1 MGLTRD
7 PGTRALPLCRFMAL
21 SVTMCAIAWPAFA
34 NDRTHTNKRNSLV
47 SRGALLFITRFT
59 PEQGL
64 GPLFNGASCVTCHA
78 TPTVGGM
85 GPNGLGT
92 ATRVGQLTSA
102 GLDPLIGLGGPIA
115 RAHSVTEGNKACDL
129 VAGIPARANVTSVRN
144 APDLHGTGVID
155 AIPDAEI
162 AARAVPQRDGV
173 RGRPNWVITV
183 DGRKRIGR
191 FGWKADTATLREFVA
206 NAFRNELGITSPL
219 APMDLAPIG
228 QSGRHHCPGESS
240 SLEDD
245 GTIVDAVTAFV
256 AALSPPNPHM
266 KSLQGAALFSS
277 IGCDACHRPSLSP
290 GKRRLWLYSD
300 LLLHDLGPDLDDKMR
315 QGSAEGHDWRTTP
328 LWGLHTRLRL
338 LHDGRARTISE
349 AILAHGGEGARAR
362 LRFRLLPEK
371 KRDALLRFLRGL

>member
-1 MGLTRD
+1 MD
-7 PGTRALPLCRFMAL
+7 PRTTALLLCRLTAL
-21 SVTMCAIAWPAFA
+21 SVTMCVIGWPASA
-34 NDRTHTNKRNSLV
+34 NDHQHTDKQASRV

-78 TPTVGGM
+78 IPTVGGM

-92 ATRVGQLTSA
+92 ATRVGQLTSV
-102 GLDPLIGLGGPIA
+102 GFDPLISLGGPIA
-115 RAHSVTEGNKACDL
+115 RAHSVTEENKSCDL

-144 APDLHGTGVID
+144 APDLHGTGAID

-162 AARAVPQRDGV
+162 AVGAGPQRDGV
-173 RGRPNWVITV
+173 HGRPNWVTTV

-219 APMDLAPIG
+219 APIDLAPIG
-228 QSGRHHCPGESS
+228 KSGRHHCPGESS
-240 SLEDD
+240 SPEDD

-256 AALSPPNPHM
+256 AALSPLNPRTA
-266 KSLQGAALFSS
+266 SFQGAALFSS
-277 IGCDACHRPSLSP
+277 IGCDACHQPTLSL

-300 LLLHDLGPDLDDKMR
+300 LLLHDLGPDLDDKVT
-315 QGSAEGHDWRTTP
+315 QGSAEGRDWRTTP
-328 LWGLHTRLRL
+328 LWGLHTRPRF

-349 AILAHGGEGARAR
+349 AVLAHGGEATRAR
-362 LRFRLLPEK
+362 LRFRLLPKK
-371 KRDALLRFLRGL
+371 KRDALLVFLSGL